1 MQSVSAYIISIG
13 IAFIFLL
20 LAAFISTSIKFEG
33 GSKPKD
39 AQKRKTWFWVLALL
53 NPIVTY
59 LLGYY
64 VFKPDANIMIVNKYI
79 TALGIGTAVGFFV
92 YIIVGFVLSKVFKN
106 GKIGHWF

>member
-33 GSKPKD
+33 GSRPKD
-39 AQKRKTWFWVLALL
+39 AQRRRTWFWVLALL
-53 NPIVTY
+53 NPIVTF

-64 VFKPDANIMIVNKYI
+64 VFKPSANIMIVNKYI
-79 TALGIGTAVGFFV
+79 AALGIGTAIGFFV
-92 YIIVGFVLSKVFKN
+92 YMIAGFILSKLFKN
-106 GKIGHWF
+106 GKLGHWF

>member
-1 MQSVSAYIISIG
+1 MHSISAYITSIG

-20 LAAFISTSIKFEG
+20 LAALISNAIKFEG
-33 GSKPKD
+33 GSKPND

-53 NPIVTY
+53 NPVVTY

-79 TALGIGTAVGFFV
+79 AALGIGTAVGFFV
-92 YIIVGFVLSKVFKN
+92 FIIAGFVLSKIFKN

>member
-1 MQSVSAYIISIG
+1 MQSLSAYIISIG

-33 GSKPKD
+33 GSMPKD

-53 NPIVTY
+53 NPVVIF
-59 LLGYY
+59 LMGYY
-64 VFKPDANIMIVNKYI
+64 VFKPDANVMIVNKYI

-92 YIIVGFVLSKVFKN
+92 YIIAGFVLSRVFKN

>member
-20 LAAFISTSIKFEG
+20 LATFISTAIKFEG
-33 GSKPKD
+33 GSRPND

-53 NPIVTY
+53 NPVVIY

-64 VFKPDANIMIVNKYI
+64 VFKPDSNIMIVNKYI

-92 YIIVGFVLSKVFKN
+92 FIIAGFVLSKVFKN

>member
-1 MQSVSAYIISIG
+1 MQSVSAYITSIG

-20 LAAFISTSIKFEG
+20 LATFISTAIKFEG
-33 GSKPKD
+33 GSRPND

-53 NPIVTY
+53 NPVVIY

-64 VFKPDANIMIVNKYI
+64 VFKPDANIMIVNNYI

-92 YIIVGFVLSKVFKN
+92 FIIAGFLLSKVFKN